1 MNNVLFHS
9 IEEFII
15 SFLYALALVCPLQ
28 WVLVLFGILV
38 EFEIE
43 AALTV
48 SAILALINLCIV
60 LYYIKLFDEE
70 SNE

>member
-28 WVLVLFGILV
+28 WALVLFGVLV
-38 EFEIE
+38 EFEID
-43 AALTV
+43 AALIV

-60 LYYIKLFDEE
+60 LYYIKLLDEE
-70 SNE
+70 YDD

>member
-15 SFLYALALVCPLQ
+15 SFFYALALVCPLQ
-28 WVLVLFGILV
+28 WVLVLFGVLI

-60 LYYIKLFDEE
+60 LYYIKLLDEDIDD
-70 SNE
+70 

>member
-28 WVLVLFGILV
+28 WVLVLFGVLV
-38 EFEIE
+38 EFEID
-43 AALTV
+43 AALIV

-60 LYYIKLFDEE
+60 LYYIKLLDEE
-70 SNE
+70 YDD

>member
-15 SFLYALALVCPLQ
+15 SFFYALALVCPLQ

>member
-28 WVLVLFGILV
+28 WVLVIFGVLP
-38 EFEIE
+38 EFEVA
-43 AALTV
+43 AALKV
-48 SAILALINLCIV
+48 SAILSLANLCTV
-60 LYYIKLFDEE
+60 LYYIKLLDEDYDE
-70 SNE
+70 